1 MTKRIFFIIILL
13 LFGRTLS
20 ASDTLFFKVTL
31 LGLHCA
37 SVEVIEN
44 QIDEDVTEIIYH
56 AFTVKGFDTIYKI
69 DNWYYYYTDP
79 NMTHI
84 DSLQKHIVDRNMDL
98 YYREDIYDGTIHYP
112 ESHTLGVS
120 EPVHHILSALVYLQ
134 HYPEQRTSNYDLP
147 FLITDEGD
155 LYQVDIKVEKNY
167 EKMQDEVFFSFEH
180 VAGEEIL
187 DPTDV
192 FNWMICA
199 GKGTRMLAYS
209 HADNTITEGA
219 FSLGF
224 GGLHL
229 RAQRVYK

>member
-1 MTKRIFFIIILL
+1 MKKIILILILL
-13 LFGRTLS
+13 LAGRMLP

-44 QIDEDVTEIIYH
+44 QIDHDVKEIIYH
-56 AFTVKGFDTIYKI
+56 AFTVKGFDNIYKI
-69 DNWYYYYTDP
+69 DNWYYYYTTPD
-79 NMTHI
+79 MSHV
-84 DSLQKHIVDRNMDL
+84 DSLYKHIVNRKMDQ
-98 YYREDIYDGTIHYP
+98 YYREDIYDGAIHYNGLQ
-112 ESHTLGVS
+112 TLNTP
-120 EPVHHILSALVYLQ
+120 EPVHHILSTLVYLQ
-134 HYPEQRTSNYDLP
+134 HYPDQRETGYDLP

-155 LYQVDIKVEKNY
+155 LYHVDISVEKND
-167 EKMQDEVFFSFEH
+167 EKMQDEVYFSFDH

-209 HADNTITEGA
+209 HIDNTISEGA
-219 FSLGF
+219 FSLGW
-224 GGLHL
+224 GGLYL
-229 RAQRVYK
+229 RAKRIYK